1 MNEELV
7 RLAAE
12 ARRDY
17 LSEKKYHCDFCGRS
31 FIKES
36 DTDEIFTPSN
46 HSLPDSYPIYQ
57 RFSVDLHCLGKGHL
71 FYVRNSK

>member
-7 RLAAE
+7 KLAAE

-36 DTDEIFTPSN
+36 TMMAQCKSQQGFVN
-46 HSLPDSYPIYQ
+46 YH
-57 RFSVDLHCLGKGHL
+57 
-71 FYVRNSK
+71 N